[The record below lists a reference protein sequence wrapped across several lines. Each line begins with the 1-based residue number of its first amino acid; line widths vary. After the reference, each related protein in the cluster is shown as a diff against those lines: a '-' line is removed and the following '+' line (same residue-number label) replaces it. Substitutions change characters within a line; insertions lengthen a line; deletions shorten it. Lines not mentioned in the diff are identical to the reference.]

1 MIVNIMN
8 SKFNNLI
15 RDIEEGII
23 VVNKTGTIMHI
34 NPKANKILELKKD
47 YESFKFV
54 SLVEDDTQN
63 NDAFN
68 QMIIEAVNEPKEYET
83 LNNKLKELTEEELKL
98 VTGGT
103 QECDG
108 FLGNPSGMRTGGDIN
123 IG

>member
-1 MIVNIMN
+1 MIVDIMN

-47 YESFKFV
+47 YESLKFV

-68 QMIIEAVNEPKEYET
+68 QMIIEAVNEPNTVHKRRVKYKT
-83 LNNKLKELTEEELKL
+83 LNKTKTILL
-98 VTGGT
+98 
-103 QECDG
+103 
-108 FLGNPSGMRTGGDIN
+108 DIMKARQ
-123 IG
+123 ITLQL